1 MSSKASFFA
10 RYLDPLDQLSEFL
23 FGLIMVLSFTLGA
36 GLIVREGEQATT
48 QMLFGILGCNIVW
61 GLIDGAMYILNNLC
75 DRSSKA
81 RLLDSIQKASTDQES
96 LAVVSGV
103 LDSRLVPLTTAEAR
117 KHLYTDILESL
128 KDVSAERTRRTQSA
142 KQYFNIDVG
151 RPLTRWI

>member
-61 GLIDGAMYILNNLC
+61 GLIDGAMYILSNLR

-151 RPLTRWI
+151 RPLTPWI